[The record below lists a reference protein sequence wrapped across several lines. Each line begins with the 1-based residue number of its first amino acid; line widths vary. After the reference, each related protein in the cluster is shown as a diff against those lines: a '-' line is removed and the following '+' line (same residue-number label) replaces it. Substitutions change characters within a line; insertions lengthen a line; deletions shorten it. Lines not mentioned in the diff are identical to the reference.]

1 MKTPVYMDYHA
12 TTPLDPRV
20 LQAMAPYFTEEVGNA
35 ASKSHVF
42 GWRAE
47 AAVEQARGQ
56 VARLIGASPE
66 EIYFTSGATESNNLA
81 LLGVAEGY
89 ADQGDHLITVTT
101 EHRSVLDP
109 CRYLERKG
117 YRVTY
122 LPVDAEGRVDP
133 EAVRRAITART
144 ILISVMAANNEIGTL
159 QPLAEIGKVAKEKGV
174 LLHSDAAQAV
184 GKIPCHVDE
193 LGADLVSLSGHKI
206 YGPKGVGALY
216 VRRRTPRLMVHPI
229 LYGGHE
235 RGLRSGTLNVPGVV
249 GLGAAL
255 SLAEAEMAGESAR
268 LAALRDRLQA
278 KIQGSLEGVD
288 LNGPVAG
295 RLANNLNLSFAYVK
309 SDALMMEM
317 REVAVSSGSACTS
330 ASPEPSHVLK
340 ALGLSDSRIR
350 SSIRF
355 GLGRFTTEAEVDYV
369 AGRVVALVKKLR
381 EGSSE
386 YKMAQEGVDLHAE
399 KWNAGL

>member
-1 MKTPVYMDYHA
+1 
-12 TTPLDPRV
+12 
-20 LQAMAPYFTEEVGNA
+20 
-35 ASKSHVF
+35 
-42 GWRAE
+42 
-47 AAVEQARGQ
+47 
-56 VARLIGASPE
+56 
-66 EIYFTSGATESNNLA
+66 
-81 LLGVAEGY
+81 
-89 ADQGDHLITVTT
+89 
-101 EHRSVLDP
+101 
-109 CRYLERKG
+109 
-117 YRVTY
+117 
-122 LPVDAEGRVDP
+122 
-133 EAVRRAITART
+133 
-144 ILISVMAANNEIGTL
+144 MAANNGIGTL

-229 LYGGHE
+229 LYGGGHE